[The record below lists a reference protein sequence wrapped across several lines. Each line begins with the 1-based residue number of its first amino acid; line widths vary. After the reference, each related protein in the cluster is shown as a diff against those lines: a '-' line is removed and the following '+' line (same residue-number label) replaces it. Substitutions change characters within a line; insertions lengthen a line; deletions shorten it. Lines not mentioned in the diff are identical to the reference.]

1 MTTWLITGCSS
12 GLGRALAEAVLREGH
27 RVVATARD
35 AETLSDL
42 ASQYPETVL
51 AVTLDITESTH
62 AVRAVTQGLERF
74 GEIDVLVNNAGYG
87 YRAAIEEGT
96 AEDITTQFETNVHG
110 PVRLIQ
116 AVLPAMR
123 AQKSGTIVNISSIS
137 ARFQPEGSGFYSAS
151 KAALEALTGSLRK
164 EVEPLGIRVFTIE
177 PGAFRTEFAGRSLQQ
192 SASAISDYADTAGK
206 RRIENDTAHGTQ
218 PGDPAKAA
226 TAIINVVTGEATPP
240 RMLLLGSD
248 AVSVVSNILSTELD
262 AINEWKHLSTSTD
275 LDA

>member
-177 PGAFRTEFAGRSLQQ
+177 PGAFRTEFAAHSSNRRAQ
-192 SASAISDYADTAGK
+192 SATTQTPPASAASKTTLRTAP
-206 RRIENDTAHGTQ
+206 N
-218 PGDPAKAA
+218 PATRQRLPPQSSMSSPARQRPHACYSLAA
-226 TAIINVVTGEATPP
+226 TPCQWSRIF
-240 RMLLLGSD
+240 
-248 AVSVVSNILSTELD
+248 
-262 AINEWKHLSTSTD
+262 
-275 LDA
+275 